1 MQSLVNDL
9 QRDREAASGQGVRS
23 SHLATWTKFHH
34 HALGED
40 ATADGRTPVLPLTPD
55 NIVLVAALFK
65 AGDYRSYSN
74 YLSDMKGYHLD
85 EGHTWTE
92 RLVHVG
98 RWTTRSVMRG
108 IGPARQS
115 QPIPLPLVM
124 ALHTQ
129 LEPLVMHGPTHPRE
143 TYLLAA
149 CFLLREVEISATRV
163 EHVDINLAEGT
174 ITWTLSASKTDPK
187 AFGVTRTLGCMC
199 GHSLLPCPLHLALL
213 VVSSTKK
220 YAADRGLTPAECN
233 ALPLFHDGTG
243 CAPSKASMV
252 VTFEILAQQC
262 GLPICSNEGARRFG
276 GHTPRVAG
284 AQALATAGAE
294 VNKIRIFARHSG
306 EAILRYVAEAPLT
319 SLRHDLGRQT
329 ATTKGT
335 AADSKIIQSLIQQLK
350 ILSDKVEEHDSA
362 VDALITFTREH
373 RVIAYVQNL
382 STLAIHGQRA
392 GDSKTTICGFPVG
405 PARVKRGAVK
415 FLHSIT
421 GESWDNLCE
430 QCLLPEREAAIALE
444 QLSILRLPD
453 SSSKRLLAQ

>member
-1 MQSLVNDL
+1 
-9 QRDREAASGQGVRS
+9 
-23 SHLATWTKFHH
+23 
-34 HALGED
+34 
-40 ATADGRTPVLPLTPD
+40 
-55 NIVLVAALFK
+55 
-65 AGDYRSYSN
+65 
-74 YLSDMKGYHLD
+74 
-85 EGHTWTE
+85 
-92 RLVHVG
+92 
-98 RWTTRSVMRG
+98 
-108 IGPARQS
+108 
-115 QPIPLPLVM
+115 
-124 ALHTQ
+124 
-129 LEPLVMHGPTHPRE
+129 
-143 TYLLAA
+143 
-149 CFLLREVEISATRV
+149 
-163 EHVDINLAEGT
+163 
-174 ITWTLSASKTDPK
+174 
-187 AFGVTRTLGCMC
+187 
-199 GHSLLPCPLHLALL
+199 
-213 VVSSTKK
+213 
-220 YAADRGLTPAECN
+220 
-233 ALPLFHDGTG
+233 
-243 CAPSKASMV
+243 
-252 VTFEILAQQC
+252 
-262 GLPICSNEGARRFG
+262 
-276 GHTPRVAG
+276 VAG

-421 GESWDNLCE
+421 GESWENLCE

-444 QLSILRLPD
+444 QLSIHRLPD